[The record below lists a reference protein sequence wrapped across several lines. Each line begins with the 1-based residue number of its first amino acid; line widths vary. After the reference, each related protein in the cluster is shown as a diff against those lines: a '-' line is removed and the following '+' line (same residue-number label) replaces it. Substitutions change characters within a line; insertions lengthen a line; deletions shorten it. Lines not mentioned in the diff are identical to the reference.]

1 MSGLPGLKFISS
13 LKHKKYRRLHNLFV
27 AEGEKMVDDLLK
39 SSLHT
44 EAVYATGQW
53 FAERDIEPDG
63 GKHDQVEAGSRWL
76 VGKDKVP
83 GGTESEVRGKAFRS
97 GCPFYRITEKE
108 LQRIS
113 SLTTPNKVLALV
125 RIPSYSEDHEK
136 MKNSLTLILDR
147 IRDPGNLGTLV
158 RSADWFGVDTLV
170 LSEDSAEMT
179 SPKTVQSTMGS
190 LFRIRYHY
198 VHLPSFLA
206 SPRFSGVPVYGASSG
221 GSSVWS
227 HPLSKAGFLVLGN
240 ESQGISPEVEKLVTH
255 KIGIP
260 RGRPRGQTESLN
272 IAAAGSIIM
281 AEFSRRMFDGT

>member
-1 MSGLPGLKFISS
+1 MAGPSSLKFINS
-13 LKHKKYRRLHNLFV
+13 LKQKKYRRLHNLFV
-27 AEGEKMVDDLLK
+27 AEGEKMVDELLE

-53 FAERDIEPDG
+53 FAERDVEPAG
-63 GKHDQVEAGSRWL
+63 GKHEPGTARSQWLAGK
-76 VGKDKVP
+76 GPVP
-83 GGTESEVRGKAFRS
+83 GGTDSEKTGKTSRS
-97 GCPFYRITEKE
+97 GCPFYKITEKE

-136 MKNSLTLILDR
+136 MKNSLTLVLDR

-158 RSADWFGVDTLV
+158 RSADWFGVDTVV

-198 VHLPSFLA
+198 VHLPSFLEL
-206 SPRFSGVPVYGASSG
+206 PRFSGIPVYGASSG
-221 GSSVWS
+221 GSSLWS

-240 ESQGISPEVEKLVTH
+240 ESQGISPEVEKLVTQR
-255 KIGIP
+255 IGIP
-260 RGRPRGQTESLN
+260 RGSGAGQAESLN

-281 AEFSRRMFDGT
+281 AEFRRRAFDGN